1 MRIRRLARLTS
12 SDRLRCRGES
22 GVTLVELLMSIAI
35 SGLIIGPLSAGLII
49 GLRTSGETATR
60 LAGSSDAQ
68 FLSITLPSDIESAG
82 NAAGDIVWSPTANVE
97 CSGVTN
103 VLRLR
108 WTATDSGSAVIYQAA
123 YSITGNATAGWKLNR
138 SYCVGAGAPTTRTLL
153 RNLASA
159 TAVTIAVV
167 DPKISMT
174 ITEAKNA
181 ANPTA
186 YVFTISGTQRTP

>member
-1 MRIRRLARLTS
+1 MRRFLANSVRAR
-12 SDRLRCRGES
+12 DRIRCRGEA
-22 GVTLVELLMSIAI
+22 GLTLVELLMSIAI
-35 SGLIIGPLSAGLII
+35 SSLIIGPLSAGLIV

-68 FLSITLPSDIESAG
+68 FLSITLPPDIESAG
-82 NAAGDIVWSPTANVE
+82 KAAGDVVAAPTANVE

-108 WTATDSGSAVIYQAA
+108 WTTTDSGASVTYQAA
-123 YSITGNATAGWKLNR
+123 YWTTGSATAGWKLNR
-138 SYCVGAGAPTTRTLL
+138 SFCVGAAAPTTRTLL

-159 TAVTIAVV
+159 SAVTVTVV
-167 DPKISMT
+167 SAKISMT
-174 ITEAKNA
+174 ITEATNA

-186 YVFTISGTQRTP
+186 YVFTISGNRRSP